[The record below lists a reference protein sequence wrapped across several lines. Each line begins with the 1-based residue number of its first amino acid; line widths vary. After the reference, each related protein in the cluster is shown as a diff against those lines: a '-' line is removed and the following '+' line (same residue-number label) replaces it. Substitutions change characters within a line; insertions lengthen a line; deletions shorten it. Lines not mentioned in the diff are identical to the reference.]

1 MSNDREERIRAKIEK
16 IKGKVPASEDLI
28 DRLPPAFYEL
38 SDIDDI
44 IHDLRHLPAIISRK
58 KKYYN
63 FNSDIEEF
71 SIMSCDRYRLVRT
84 LNDFYL
90 NNQAKTKLFRIYFDR
105 QRKFAIVGSYYLL
118 SGSKRSK
125 EKDLVEPVW
134 SNLEVTSTRRDT
146 HKRIVFHPYV
156 AKKKEITAEVAN
168 VSFLT
173 VIKNI
178 IETMTRFQCSFI
190 EIWMNR
196 SYSKQVRT
204 LYSLRIRYYD
214 PLDDDDIS
222 GLKLEVIHYLS
233 PFIQT
238 RSLFSIIG
246 PVMVGP
252 SSSHTAGAAKIGNIA
267 REILFSLFEQGKV
280 DKIKSIGVRLVGSFL
295 ETGVGHS
302 TPEAILGGLNSFTPE
317 SPTLLEE
324 GMKFMKSPEKYC
336 FDFQGK
342 KIAFNG
348 FLTIDGDA
356 EKRYSKEHNRNIAE
370 IHVKTDTGELCITG
384 FSIGGGEIEIRYLN
398 GVRLGHP
405 IDGKSE
411 VILNRRSFPKVSD
424 PFLGIT
430 VKPIGGTGK
439 KPGNKHE
446 FQLEFNTFE
455 EMLEI
460 FGHGIGGAELVEV
473 ILKAEMSISGL
484 SREAAVEKTRQIWE
498 VMSDGMSGSDERGES
513 VTFNICG
520 GDSGLLNNYISPGNI
535 FGENLYTKALKYSL
549 SVIEKNARHGLI
561 VACPTAGACGIL
573 PAVLR
578 SWDDISDGDSNEKEE
593 KIIGALLTS
602 GFLGMLFY
610 DVVPTAGATYGC
622 QAEIGVGAAMAA
634 SALTYVLDGNLE
646 EIIHAFTL
654 AIKNS
659 MGLTCDPVSGLVEVP
674 CIKRNGIFTSL
685 AISSSLMALSGVR
698 SVISPDEVILA
709 VKEVG
714 EKMSDDFKETARGG
728 LAVTRDARKIEKKMD
743 EYNSSRYGFSI

>member
-1 MSNDREERIRAKIEK
+1 MTADRKELIRNKVEK
-16 IKGKVPASEDLI
+16 VKKKLPVSEDLI
-28 DRLPPAFYEL
+28 SRLPPAFFEL

-58 KKYYN
+58 KKFYRY
-63 FNSDIEEF
+63 NSDIEEF
-71 SIMSCDRYRLVRT
+71 SIMSCDRHRLVRT
-84 LNDFYL
+84 LNGFYL
-90 NNQAKTKLFRIYFDR
+90 NNLANTKLFRIYFDKE
-105 QRKFAIVGSYYLL
+105 RKFAIVGSYHLL
-118 SGSKRSK
+118 SESTRSK
-125 EKDLVEPVW
+125 EKDLAEPNW
-134 SNLEVTSTRRDT
+134 SKLAVTSTEGT
-146 HKRIVFHPYV
+146 HKRIVFHPIV
-156 AKKKEITAEVAN
+156 TEKKEITAEVAN

-178 IETMTRFQCSFI
+178 IETMTRFECSFI

-196 SYSKQVRT
+196 SYSKKVRT

-214 PLDDDDIS
+214 HLNDDEIS
-222 GLKLEVIHYLS
+222 VLSNEVIHYLS

-267 REILFSLFEQGKV
+267 REMVISLLKQGKIN
-280 DKIKSIGVRLVGSFL
+280 KISSIGVRLIGSFL
-295 ETGVGHS
+295 ETGTGHS
-302 TPEAILGGLNSFTPE
+302 TPEAVLGGLNGNAADSQM
-317 SPTLLEE
+317 LLKRGAEFIVDPKRSRFNYL
-324 GMKFMKSPEKYC
+324 GNKV
-336 FDFQGK
+336 
-342 KIAFNG
+342 AFSG
-348 FLTIDGDA
+348 FLPPDESA

-370 IHVKTDTGELCITG
+370 ILLETDKGNLSITG

-398 GVRLGHP
+398 GQRLSHP
-405 IDGKSE
+405 IDGKSK
-411 VILNRRSFPKVSD
+411 VVLGKRSFPKVTE
-424 PFLGIT
+424 PFLGID
-430 VKPIGGTGK
+430 VIPIGGNEL

-446 FQLEFNTFE
+446 FLLDFNTFE
-455 EMLEI
+455 EMMEI
-460 FGHGIGGAELVEV
+460 FGHGIKGARLVRR
-473 ILKAEMSISGL
+473 ILDAEKGISGI
-484 SREAAVEKTRQIWE
+484 EIDDAIKKGQQIWE
-498 VMSDGMSGSDERGES
+498 VMSESMKIVDEREKNAI
-513 VTFNICG
+513 FKICG
-520 GDSGLLNNYISPGNI
+520 GDSDLLRKYVSPGNL
-535 FGENLYTKALKYSL
+535 FGENLYTMALKYSL
-549 SVIEKNARHGLI
+549 SVIEKNALHGLI
-561 VACPTAGACGIL
+561 VACPTAGSCGIL

-578 SWDDISDGDSNEKEE
+578 SWEDLAVGGGNEKKE
-593 KIIGALLTS
+593 KIIGALVTS

-622 QAEIGVGAAMAA
+622 QAEIGAGAAMAA
-634 SALTYVLDGNLE
+634 SALTFLQDGNLE

-728 LAVTRDARKIEKKMD
+728 LAVTRDARKIEKMMD
-743 EYNSSRYGFSI
+743 EYNIKRYQYT

>member
-1 MSNDREERIRAKIEK
+1 MDDDREDRIRAKVEEVQGK
-16 IKGKVPASEDLI
+16 IPASGDLI
-28 DRLPPAFYEL
+28 SRLPPAFFEL

-84 LNDFYL
+84 LNEFYL
-90 NNQAKTKLFRIYFDR
+90 NNLAQTKLFRIYFDR
-105 QRKFAIVGSYYLL
+105 LREFAIVGSYYLL
-118 SGSKRSK
+118 SGSERSK
-125 EKDLVEPVW
+125 EKDLAEPVW
-134 SNLEVTSTRRDT
+134 SKLEVARTRGDT

-156 AKKKEITAEVAN
+156 TEKKEITAEVAN

-178 IETMTRFQCSFI
+178 IETMTRFKCSFI

-196 SYSKQVRT
+196 SYSKRVRT

-222 GLKLEVIHYLS
+222 GLSNEVIHYLS

-238 RSLFSIIG
+238 RSLFTIIG

-267 REILFSLFEQGKV
+267 REMLLSLIEQGKV
-280 DKIKSIGVRLVGSFL
+280 KNIRSIGVRLVGSFL
-295 ETGVGHS
+295 ETGAGHS
-302 TPEAILGGLNSFTPE
+302 TPEAILGGLNGMAPD

-324 GMKFMKSPEKYC
+324 GMKFMKAPGECS
-336 FDFQGK
+336 FDYREERITFS
-342 KIAFNG
+342 G
-348 FLTIDGDA
+348 FVTLDEGA

-370 IHVKTDTGELCITG
+370 ILVETDTGDLCITG

-398 GVRLGHP
+398 GQRLGHP
-405 IDGKSE
+405 IDGKSM
-411 VILNRRSFPKVSD
+411 VVLDRRSFPKVTE
-424 PFLGIT
+424 PFLGIK
-430 VKPIGGTGK
+430 VKTTGGTEIR
-439 KPGNKHE
+439 PGNKNE
-446 FQLEFNTFE
+446 FQLDFNTFE

-460 FGHGIGGAELVEV
+460 FGHGIGGTELLEG
-473 ILKAEMSISGL
+473 ILKAEKSISGL
-484 SREAAVEKTRQIWE
+484 TEEATVEKTRQIWE
-498 VMSDGMSGSDERGES
+498 VMSESMNAGDEKGEA
-513 VTFNICG
+513 VIFNICG
-520 GDSGLLNNYISPGNI
+520 GDSGLLSKYISPGNI
-535 FGENLYTKALKYSL
+535 FGENLYTLALKYSL

-561 VACPTAGACGIL
+561 VACPTAGSCGIL

-578 SWDDISDGDSNEKEE
+578 SWEVLSDGDGNEKKE
-593 KIIGALLTS
+593 KIIGALVTS

-634 SALTYVLDGNLE
+634 SALTYLLDGNLE

-728 LAVTRDARKIEKKMD
+728 LAVTRDARKIEKMME
-743 EYNSSRYGFSI
+743 EYNLSRYG